1 MLIWRDLNLAHYG
14 PPFKHWI
21 ALSTWAHVERE
32 KDLPHVEKYS
42 NFTSNDARCFMQP
55 MQNNDILFVAF
66 IKNVIFDICIPAA
79 YQKYENWVKYIL
91 TAYIMYFWTYLLYS
105 VFEILQ
111 PWLVSTWCTSHYA
124 IKFMFITSSKC
135 SIFRYVPCCCSIAS
149 LGYF

>member
-42 NFTSNDARCFMQP
+42 NFTRNDARCFMQP
-55 MQNNDILFVAF
+55 MQYNNILFVSF
-66 IKNVIFDICIPAA
+66 IRNVIFAFLQ
-79 YQKYENWVKYIL
+79 YTKKSYENWVIYIL
-91 TAYIMYFWTYLLYS
+91 TAYNLYFWTYLLYS
-105 VFEILQ
+105 VFEILE

-124 IKFMFITSSKC
+124 IKFRFITSSKC
-135 SIFRYVPCCCSIAS
+135 YIFRYVQCCCSIAS